1 MRTRRKF
8 HAENSICALP
18 VCGYVASMNWSQ
30 ILILAV
36 VIGITVAFVW
46 RSSKK
51 SGGCGCG
58 CAHEEHPEK
67 KKNH

>member
-1 MRTRRKF
+1 
-8 HAENSICALP
+8 
-18 VCGYVASMNWSQ
+18 MNWSQ

-58 CAHEEHPEK
+58 CTHEEHPEK